1 MKTADSTP
9 NASDA
14 KWKTGLARPRS
25 SRISDVGEA
34 EAHQREQAL
43 LDMARGVGQR
53 VAAVERMADLEE
65 HQQRREQHAERVADA
80 HGQIVAL
87 ALQHVPAARKASAGT
102 P

>member
-9 NASDA
+9 NASEA
-14 KWKTGLARPRS
+14 KRKTGLARPRS

-53 VAAVERMADLEE
+53 IAAVERVADLEE
-65 HQQRREQHAERVADA
+65 HEQAGEQHAERVADA
-80 HGQIVAL
+80 RGQVL
-87 ALQHVPAARKASAGT
+87 AARA
-102 P
+102 